1 MQSKLQELTDKI
13 YQEGL
18 DKGNKEA
25 AEIVDNAKKEANDIL
40 EQAREE
46 AKKIIEDAEKQASE
60 TTQNAKSE
68 VKLSVS
74 QSVNTLKQEIAD
86 LINGKIIDTDIK
98 KSFDDEKFVKD
109 ILVTSVKN
117 WNPNEEMD
125 LAVLLPESKEGEMKD
140 YFSGKAKD
148 ILDKKVEFKTNPN
161 LKSGFEIGPADGSYK
176 ISFTDEVFEN
186 FLKVYFRPRLIELL
200 YGKD

>member
-1 MQSKLQELTDKI
+1 MQSKLHELTDKI

-46 AKKIIEDAEKQASE
+46 AKKIKEDAEKQASE

-86 LINGKIIDTDIK
+86 LINGKIIETDIK
-98 KSFDDEKFVKD
+98 KSFDDEKFVKE
-109 ILVTSVKN
+109 ILITAVKN

-125 LAVLLPESKEGEMKD
+125 LSVLLPDNKESQIKE
-140 YFSGKAKD
+140 YFSGKTKET
-148 ILDKKVEFKTNPN
+148 LNKKIEFKTHPN
-161 LKSGFEIGPADGSYK
+161 LKNGFEIGPADGSYK